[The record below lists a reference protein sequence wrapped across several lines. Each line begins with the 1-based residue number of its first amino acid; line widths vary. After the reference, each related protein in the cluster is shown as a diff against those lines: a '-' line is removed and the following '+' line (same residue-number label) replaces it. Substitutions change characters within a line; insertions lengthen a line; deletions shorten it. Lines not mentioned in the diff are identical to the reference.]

1 MNITNFPVA
10 IVATPR
16 TRSTALAESLAT
28 KFELKVFNEPY
39 DMFPPPWRADKHIN
53 GVFFEFYDWYKSQ
66 RTSRYVVKFMPH
78 QISVLNPY
86 EEILKDAF
94 KIKLFRE
101 DKVAQIASFY
111 VASVSGKFF
120 KKSGDRAEKFV
131 VPIDRDSI
139 FQAAGFIMNQAYL
152 IDNLRIDWD
161 YEASYESLGF
171 IEDSSKILSDVPDNI
186 DEVRTQVK
194 NLIQKWY

>member
-39 DMFPPPWRADKHIN
+39 DVFPPPWRADKHIN
-53 GVFFEFYDWYKSQ
+53 GVFFEFYDWYKNQ
-66 RTSRYVVKFMPH
+66 RTSRFVVKFMPH
-78 QISVLNPY
+78 QISALNPY
-86 EEILKDAF
+86 EQILEDAF

-111 VASVSGKFF
+111 VASVRGKFF
-120 KKSGDRAEKFV
+120 KKSDDRAEKFV
-131 VPIDRDSI
+131 VPIDRESI
-139 FQAAGFIMNQAYL
+139 FQAASFIMSQAYV

-161 YEASYESLGF
+161 YKASYESLGF
-171 IEDSSKILSDVPDNI
+171 IDDSSKVLSDVPDNI
-186 DEVRTQVK
+186 DEVKAQVI
-194 NLIQKWY
+194 NLIKKWY